1 MICVKAVELRVNLL
15 IYFDVGS
22 KNLNTYCC
30 CWISKQ
36 RLINGATLQFFSAD
50 STWNNLTGICRALS
64 MSEVNVILN
73 LQTFRYQC
81 GRKQI
86 LQIFYCNSE
95 AGDLKPFLR
104 D

>member
-36 RLINGATLQFFSAD
+36 RLINGATLQFFLQTAP
-50 STWNNLTGICRALS
+50 GIILQALS
-64 MSEVNVILN
+64 MSEFNVILN

-86 LQIFYCNSE
+86 LQ
-95 AGDLKPFLR
+95 GFLL
-104 D
+104 